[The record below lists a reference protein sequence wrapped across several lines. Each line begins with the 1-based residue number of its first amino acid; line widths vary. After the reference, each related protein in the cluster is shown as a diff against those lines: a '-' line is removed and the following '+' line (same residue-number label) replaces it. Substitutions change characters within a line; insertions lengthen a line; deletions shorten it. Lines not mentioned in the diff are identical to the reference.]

1 MGGPAEEFAALVA
14 RVRLG
19 DEAALAA
26 LLQLYERE
34 VRLAA
39 RVLLGRALR
48 SHLDSA
54 DLVQSVHHSL
64 MLGLRQ
70 DKFVLAGPQ
79 QLQALALTMV
89 RRKVA
94 RHWRRLRRQ
103 QHLDPEVLETQAAAD
118 SPTAP
123 AGPQPDPAAEA
134 QYHDTL
140 NYLYGKLDERDRRL
154 VELRLQGYSTA
165 EAARQL
171 GEDADVLRVRLS
183 RLRRRLREGNVLT
196 AWL

>member
-1 MGGPAEEFAALVA
+1 MGGSADEFAALVA

-19 DEAALAA
+19 DEAALGA

-48 SHLDSA
+48 CHLDST

-70 DKFVLAGPQ
+70 NKFTLDAPQ
-79 QLQALALTMV
+79 QLLALTLTMV

-103 QHLDPEVLETQAAAD
+103 QRLDPEVLETQALDDA
-118 SPTAP
+118 PTA
-123 AGPQPDPAAEA
+123 AGVAPSDPAAQAE
-134 QYHDTL
+134 YRDTL
-140 NYLYGKLDERDRRL
+140 EYLSSKLDERERRL

-165 EAARQL
+165 EAARQM

-183 RLRRRLREGNVLT
+183 RLRKRLRASNLLT
-196 AWL
+196 EWL

>member
-1 MGGPAEEFAALVA
+1 MGGPADEFAALVA

-19 DEAALAA
+19 DGAALEA
-26 LLQLYERE
+26 LLRLYERE

-48 SHLDSA
+48 CHLDSA
-54 DLVQSVHHSL
+54 DLVQSVHHTL
-64 MLGLRQ
+64 LLGLRQ
-70 DKFVLAGPQ
+70 DKFVLAGPR
-79 QLQALALTMV
+79 QLQALALTIV

-94 RHWRRLRRQ
+94 RHWRRLQRQ
-103 QHLDPEVLETQAAAD
+103 QRLDPEVLETRATAD
-118 SPTAP
+118 APTGAD
-123 AGPQPDPAAEA
+123 GPVPDPAAAA

-140 NYLYGKLDERDRRL
+140 AYLFDKLDERDRRL
-154 VELRLQGYSTA
+154 VELRLQGHSTA

-183 RLRRRLREGNVLT
+183 RLRRRLRESNVLT
-196 AWL
+196 EWL

>member
-1 MGGPAEEFAALVA
+1 MGGSADEFAALVV

-26 LLQLYERE
+26 LLQLYEPE

-48 SHLDSA
+48 CHLDST

-70 DKFVLAGPQ
+70 NKFVLAGPH

-103 QHLDPEVLETQAAAD
+103 QPLDPEVLETLASAD
-118 SPTAP
+118 APTNP
-123 AGPQPDPAAEA
+123 GGPQADPAAEA
-134 QYHDTL
+134 EYRDTL
-140 NYLYGKLDERDRRL
+140 DYLYDKLDERDRPL

-183 RLRRRLREGNVLT
+183 RLRRRLRENNVLKE
-196 AWL
+196 WL

>member
-1 MGGPAEEFAALVA
+1 MAGSADEFTLLVA

-19 DEAALAA
+19 DERALAA
-26 LLQLYERE
+26 LLQHYEAE

-48 SHLDSA
+48 CHVDSA

-64 MLGLRQ
+64 VLGLRQ
-70 DKFVLAGPQ
+70 NKFELTTPQ
-79 QLQALALTMV
+79 QLLALTLTMV

-94 RHWRRLRRQ
+94 RHWRRAKRQ
-103 QHLDPEVLETQAAAD
+103 QQLSRETAETRPVAD
-118 SPTAP
+118 LLTALSSPD
-123 AGPQPDPAAEA
+123 GDPATEA

-140 NYLYGKLDERDRRL
+140 DHLCRRLEERDRRL
-154 VELRLQGYSTA
+154 IELRLQGYSTA

-171 GEDADVLRVRLS
+171 GVDADVLRVRLS
-183 RLRRRLREGNVLT
+183 RLRRRLRESNAL
-196 AWL
+196 AEWL

>member
-1 MGGPAEEFAALVA
+1 MACSADEFAALVA

-19 DEAALAA
+19 DEAALASV
-26 LLQLYERE
+26 LQLYERE

-54 DLVQSVHHSL
+54 DLVQSVHHTL

-70 DKFVLAGPQ
+70 NKFSLAGPQ
-79 QLQALALTMV
+79 QLLALTLTMV

-103 QHLDPEVLETQAAAD
+103 QRLDPEVLETQAVAD
-118 SPTAP
+118 APTS
-123 AGPQPDPAAEA
+123 AGGPPGDPAAEA
-134 QYHDTL
+134 AYRDTL
-140 NYLYGKLDERDRRL
+140 EHLCRNLDERDRRL
-154 VELRLQGYSTA
+154 VDLRLQGYSTA
-165 EAARQL
+165 EAARHL

-183 RLRRRLREGNVLT
+183 RLRRRLRENRTL
-196 AWL
+196 AEWL

>member
-1 MGGPAEEFAALVA
+1 MGGSADEFAALVA

-19 DEAALAA
+19 DETALAA
-26 LLQLYERE
+26 LVQLYEPE

-70 DKFVLAGPQ
+70 NKFTLAGRQ
-79 QLQALALTMV
+79 QLVSLTLTMV
-89 RRKVA
+89 RRKIA
-94 RHWRRLRRQ
+94 RHWRRLQRQ
-103 QHLDPEVLETQAAAD
+103 QRLDPEVLETQALAD
-118 SPTAP
+118 GPTSHGGA
-123 AGPQPDPAAEA
+123 QPDPAAEA

-140 NYLYGKLDERDRRL
+140 DYLCSKLEERDRRL
-154 VELRLQGYSTA
+154 VELRLQGHSTA

-171 GEDADVLRVRLS
+171 GEDPDVLRVRLS
-183 RLRRRLREGNVLT
+183 RLRRRLRECNALT
-196 AWL
+196 EWL

>member
-1 MGGPAEEFAALVA
+1 MTGSAEEFAALVA

-26 LLQLYERE
+26 LLQLYEPE

-48 SHLDSA
+48 CHLDSA

-64 MLGLRQ
+64 MLGLRA
-70 DKFVLAGPQ
+70 DKFTLAGPQ
-79 QLQALALTMV
+79 QLVALALTIA

-103 QHLDPEVLETQAAAD
+103 QRLDPEVLETRAAAYA
-118 SPTAP
+118 PTAP
-123 AGPQPDPAAEA
+123 AGGPADPAELV
-134 QYHDTL
+134 QYRDTL
-140 NYLYGKLDERDRRL
+140 DHLCGKLDERERRL
-154 VELRLQGYSTA
+154 VELRLEGCSTA
-165 EAARQL
+165 EAARRL
-171 GEDADVLRVRLS
+171 GEDPDVLRVRLS
-183 RLRRRLREGNVLT
+183 RLRRRLRESNLLSE
-196 AWL
+196 WL